1 MAVNSFFKT
10 NNLASIQAERNL
22 YSDLVK
28 EAIQIFGHDVY
39 YVDRTTVAVDN
50 ILGED
55 SLSKFTQ
62 QHPIEMYVEDSSGGF
77 AGEKE
82 IMSQFGLENRNEITF
97 VVNKKRIQE
106 MDSQISLEDDTDST
120 GGSILLEGG
129 TVDQSSTSSQL
140 TTATQS
146 FIFMNG
152 TDSDS
157 TDAGDKIMME
167 DDNTSFIL
175 SEETG
180 QEFYLITDTAKTDA
194 DRPQEGDLVYHPV
207 IKRFFEVNFV
217 DHDDPFYQLDN
228 NPVYKLR
235 CSQFEYS
242 QEVIDTGITVLDN
255 LESDTTTSTSEY
267 QFTLEQSSTY
277 NEDTNINDTT
287 YSEGLLLLNGTD
299 GDSTNEGDNLIME
312 DETTSAGENIIL
324 EQAADTGIVQYL
336 LQETYIIGDRD
347 DSSTLVKDA
356 QNELFDELDDNVLDF
371 TETNPFGDA
380 GGT

>member
-1 MAVNSFFKT
+1 MAVNAIFKT

-22 YSDLVK
+22 YSDLIK
-28 EAIQIFGHDVY
+28 EAIQIYGHDVY
-39 YVDRTTVAVDN
+39 YIDRTTVAVDTL
-50 ILGED
+50 LGED
-55 SLSKFTQ
+55 SLSKFST
-62 QHPIEMYVEDSSGGF
+62 QHPIEMYIEDSSGGF

-97 VVNKKRIQE
+97 VVNKKRFQE
-106 MDSQISLEDDTDST
+106 LDSQISLEDSTDST

-129 TVDQSSTSSQL
+129 SIDQSSSSSQL
-140 TTATQS
+140 ETVTQS

-157 TDAGDKIMME
+157 TNAGDKIMME

-194 DRPQEGDLVYHPV
+194 DRPHEGDIVYHPM
-207 IKRFFEVNFV
+207 IKKFFEVNFV

-235 CSQFEYS
+235 CSQWEYS
-242 QEVIDTGITVLDN
+242 SERIDTGITVLDN
-255 LESDTTTSTSEY
+255 LEDNLSTSTSEY

-277 NEDTNINDTT
+277 NEPVAINDTVNT
-287 YSEGLLLLNGTD
+287 VGTLLDETD
-299 GDSTNEGDNLIME
+299 SDNIIME
-312 DETTSAGENIIL
+312 DETTSAGDNIIL

-347 DSSTLVKDA
+347 DSNTLVKDA
-356 QNELFDELDDNVLDF
+356 QNELFDALDDDVLDF
-371 TETNPFGDA
+371 SETNPFGDA

>member
-1 MAVNSFFKT
+1 MAVNAIFKT

-22 YSDLVK
+22 YSDLIK
-28 EAIQIFGHDVY
+28 EAIQIYGHDVY
-39 YVDRTTVAVDN
+39 YIDRTTVAVDTL
-50 ILGED
+50 LGED
-55 SLSKFTQ
+55 SLSKFST
-62 QHPIEMYVEDSSGGF
+62 QHPIEMYIEDSSGGF

-97 VVNKKRIQE
+97 VVNKKRFQE
-106 MDSQISLEDDTDST
+106 LDSQISLEDSTDST

-129 TVDQSSTSSQL
+129 SIDQSSSSSQL
-140 TTATQS
+140 ETVTQS

-157 TDAGDKIMME
+157 TNAGDKIMME

-194 DRPQEGDLVYHPV
+194 DRPHEGDIVYHPM
-207 IKRFFEVNFV
+207 IKKFFEVNFV

-235 CSQFEYS
+235 CSQWEYS
-242 QEVIDTGITVLDN
+242 SERIDTGITVLDN
-255 LESDTTTSTSEY
+255 LEDNLSTSTSEY

-277 NEDTNINDTT
+277 NEPVAINDTVNT
-287 YSEGLLLLNGTD
+287 VGTLLDETD
-299 GDSTNEGDNLIME
+299 SDNIIME
-312 DETTSAGENIIL
+312 DETTSAGDNIIL
-324 EQAADTGIVQYL
+324 EQAADTGIAQYL
-336 LQETYIIGDRD
+336 LQETYIVGDRD
-347 DSSTLVKDA
+347 DSNTLVKDA
-356 QNELFDELDDNVLDF
+356 QNEIFETLDDDVLDF
-371 TETNPFGDA
+371 SETNPFGDA
-380 GGT
+380 GGK

>member
-1 MAVNSFFKT
+1 MAVNAIFKT

-22 YSDLVK
+22 YSDIIK
-28 EAIQIFGHDVY
+28 EAIQIYGHDVY
-39 YVDRTTVAVDN
+39 YIDRTTVAIDS

-55 SLSKFTQ
+55 SLSKFAT

-82 IMSQFGLENRNEITF
+82 IMTQFGLENRNEITF
-97 VVNKKRIQE
+97 VVNKKRFQE
-106 MDSQISLEDDTDST
+106 LDSQISLEDGTGTT
-120 GGSILLEGG
+120 GGSILLEVGSI
-129 TVDQSSTSSQL
+129 DQTTSSSHL
-140 TTATQS
+140 ETVTQS
-146 FIFMNG
+146 FIFLNG
-152 TDSDS
+152 TDSSS

-180 QEFYLITDTAKTDA
+180 QDFYVIMDTAKTDA

-207 IKRFFEVNFV
+207 IKRIFEVNFV

-242 QEVIDTGITVLDN
+242 QEVIDTGITEIDVI
-255 LESDTTTSTSEY
+255 ESELSTSTSEY

-277 NEDTNINDTT
+277 NEGLEINDTVNT
-287 YSEGLLLLNGTD
+287 FGVLLEETD
-299 GDSTNEGDNLIME
+299 GDQIIME
-312 DETTSAGENIIL
+312 DETTSAGDNIIL
-324 EQAADTGIVQYL
+324 ENAADTGEPQYL
-336 LQETYIIGDRD
+336 VQETYIIGNR
-347 DSSTLVKDA
+347 DSSDTLVKDA
-356 QNELFDELDDNVLDF
+356 QNELFDALDDTVLDF
-371 TETNPFGDA
+371 SETNPFGDA